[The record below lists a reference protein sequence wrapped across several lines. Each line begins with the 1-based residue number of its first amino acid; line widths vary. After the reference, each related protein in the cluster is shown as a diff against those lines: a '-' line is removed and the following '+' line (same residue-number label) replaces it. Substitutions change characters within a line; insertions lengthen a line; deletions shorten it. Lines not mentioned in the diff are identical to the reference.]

1 MFEANENKGNC
12 LKIAITAI
20 LSNDI
25 AAKSIRTKI
34 SQYYVYVTK

>member
-1 MFEANENKGNC
+1 MSEANDDKGNC

-20 LSNDI
+20 LSKVI